1 VKPNIVKEKIIN
13 DVLSLPMQTRAY
25 LAEIL
30 LESLD
35 NEKFELSPEWKEEI
49 KKRCKEIDDGIVDL
63 IPAEQVFK
71 EINKEL

>member
-1 VKPNIVKEKIIN
+1 MKPNIVKEKIIN